1 MKNEELTPTI
11 PAVQC
16 DTKREMFETLKFKS
30 TDVSIDCLKES

>member
-16 DTKREMFETLKFKS
+16 DTKREMFETEFKS